1 MKVELKKWTM
11 EEQDALMQIC
21 NSVERTYLSNRLPDP
36 YTEECAQWWMN
47 MVMEHEGRDGVFR
60 AVQVDGKIVG
70 NISVEQ
76 KEDVYG
82 MDAEIGYCL
91 RPEFSGKGIMTE
103 AVKQICEIAF
113 QELDIVRI
121 TGLIYEP
128 HTASRMIL
136 EKNGFALEG
145 IMRNAVNK
153 NGKIYNLCIYGKL
166 K

>member
-11 EEQDALMQIC
+11 EEQDALM
-21 NSVERTYLSNRLPDP
+21 
-36 YTEECAQWWMN
+36 
-47 MVMEHEGRDGVFR
+47 
-60 AVQVDGKIVG
+60 
-70 NISVEQ
+70 
-76 KEDVYG
+76 
-82 MDAEIGYCL
+82 
-91 RPEFSGKGIMTE
+91 
-103 AVKQICEIAF
+103 QICEIAF

-128 HTASRMIL
+128 HTASRKIL

-153 NGKIYNLCIYGKL
+153 NGEIYNLCIYGKL